1 MKTIIQHIQKANQK
15 GEKLLAILLDPDKLK
30 VDKTVHILEKC
41 EIKKVDFIFVGGSLV
56 KKGITEKF
64 VKHLKKITKIPIILF
79 PGDFEQITNYAD
91 AILFLSLLSGR
102 NPEYLIE
109 QQIKSV
115 PALKNS
121 NLEIIPTGYI
131 LIDGGKETAVQ
142 KVSNTKPILQE
153 NISLIVQT
161 AIAGMFMGKKVIY
174 LEAGSGALTP
184 VSAEIISK
192 VKENVNIPIIVGGG
206 IKTKNQLQTA
216 FESGADLVVIG
227 NGFEENTQLL
237 ANIL

>member
-15 GEKLLAILLDPDKLK
+15 GEKLLAILLDPDKMK
-30 VDKTVHILEKC
+30 VDKIVHILEKC

-192 VKENVNIPIIVGGG
+192 VKENVNIPLIVGGG